1 MANFRRLRVLLAAIL
16 IAPTGIACKTTMTSV
31 VKGSRSPRTIEC
43 GIGEAVQI
51 ENGGFTIYQKCVSTE
66 NLIVG
71 DGRSE
76 VTEWDFDLSR
86 SKYIEE
92 LEAGCPIES
101 VWIEL
106 ELLRTR
112 SAPDSLSVRGSWQLG
127 LEEIQ
132 NVEPGSV
139 ETVQINVLQRAGRP
153 SPYTPQVVRNLI
165 LAEPVGHLPMQYEF
179 DGRVSYAK
187 LWVVCR

>member
-1 MANFRRLRVLLAAIL
+1 MTNSRRLRVLLAAIL
-16 IAPTGIACKTTMTSV
+16 IAPTGVACKTTMTSV

-43 GIGEAVQI
+43 ELGQAVQT
-51 ENGGFTIYQKCVSTE
+51 ENGGFTIFQKCVSLD

-92 LEAGCPIES
+92 LEERCPIES

-112 SAPDSLSVRGSWQLG
+112 SAPDSLSVRGRWQLG

-139 ETVQINVLQRAGRP
+139 ETVQITVLQRAGGP

-165 LAEPVGHLPMQYEF
+165 LDEPVGHLPMQYEF

-187 LWVVCR
+187 LWLVCR